1 MFDRWNTQ
9 RTRMELWVWEPD
21 ASHARGGGRADRRDR
36 RLSSESHLIV
46 AGLLDCRSQHH
57 VIIDDPADTERWQRI
72 ASRECAVIA
81 WPPRTPDQPM
91 LRDVFEGLP

>member
-1 MFDRWNTQ
+1 MHH
-9 RTRMELWVWEPD
+9 M
-21 ASHARGGGRADRRDR
+21 RGVADEQIGVTVDCR
-36 RLSSESHLIV
+36 SESHLIV
-46 AGLLDCRSQHH
+46 ASLLDCRSQHR